1 MAESGKH
8 PSFLTKKC
16 QKNLVFPRLCDVLAF
31 DKLYLPLYLHN
42 IFLELGSTLGYCI
55 EALSGLVETAE
66 DLYATKT
73 MLWRAGQYL
82 KCNAY
87 RHRVRPS
94 KGLTR
99 SARQRRCLTGSN
111 MRQGLRLNS
120 GISIFCK
127 FLVNSD
133 WSDFFFICDAVLYYE
148 VPAWVVS
155 VSEEFV

>member
-1 MAESGKH
+1 MCHILAELIKR
-8 PSFLTKKC
+8 PRFLTKKC
-16 QKNLVFPRLCDVLAF
+16 QKNLVFPRFCDVLAF

-42 IFLELGSTLGYCI
+42 IFPELGSTLGYCI
-55 EALSGLVETAE
+55 EALSVLVETAE
-66 DLYATKT
+66 DWYAPKT
-73 MLWRAGQYL
+73 LLRRAGQYL

-87 RHRVRPS
+87 RHRVRQS

-99 SARQRRCLTGSN
+99 STRQRRCLTGSN

-133 WSDFFFICDAVLYYE
+133 
-148 VPAWVVS
+148 
-155 VSEEFV
+155 